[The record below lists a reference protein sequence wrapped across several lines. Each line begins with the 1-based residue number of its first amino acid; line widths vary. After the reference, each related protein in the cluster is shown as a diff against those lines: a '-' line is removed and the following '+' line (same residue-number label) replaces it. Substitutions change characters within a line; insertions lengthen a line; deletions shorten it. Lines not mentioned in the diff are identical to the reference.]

1 MIAQEK
7 IDYVINFIKKNVDVH
22 YHYHSYEHTQYV
34 FKAAQ
39 EIIAHEKLS
48 KYDTEL
54 ILMAALFHDTGF
66 IYGNNDHEENSCIIA
81 ANKLKEWDYDDADI
95 RIIEG
100 IIMATKIPQNPKTH
114 LEEILADADL
124 EYLGTD
130 MYEEISE
137 QLYQE
142 LLFVNKDLDKNR
154 WLDIQISF
162 MKKHHFFTTFC
173 KENRSA
179 KKQENLQ
186 KLVNDK
192 T

>member
-7 IDYVINFIKKNVDVH
+7 IDYVINFIKENVDVH

-48 KYDTEL
+48 KHDTEL

-66 IYGNNDHEENSCIIA
+66 IYGNKDHEENSCIIA
-81 ANKLKEWDYDDADI
+81 AKKLKEWDYDDADI

-142 LLFVNKDLDKNR
+142 LLFANKDLDKNR

-162 MKKHHFFTTFC
+162 MEKHHYFTTFC

-179 KKQENLQ
+179 S
-186 KLVNDK
+186 
-192 T
+192 